1 MSTPE
6 FRAEHD
12 WTQRTL
18 PGYAAC
24 LLDDDEIARVDAHLA
39 ACEACR
45 ELATRMTTT
54 EFPRTGRRHIPADLL
69 ARWDRLSPKL
79 EGLERELVQ
88 QHLDDCDQCRE
99 CLRVLGYEPVIAAV
113 PAPARAPERPRVV
126 SIESARAK
134 KRPWI
139 LGWPGAGMLAA
150 AAAALTAILQLPVLH
165 NGTIGSVALRPV
177 PAPTEQAAPTRTDAP
192 IAQRSPD
199 GTRPLPAPPPSP
211 KRDESAPSVSPGGP
225 DPSLAIEVALVSE
238 DDVTNGVNF
247 DRVRGS
253 HDDGSVAVARA
264 DDVLTLPLA
273 RMLAVAGDTSGG
285 VQVELFGPDGRSLLV
300 RDFSEAQL
308 VRRSCALR
316 SAAGRFAPGRYRL
329 VLRIRGENASTYST
343 YRDDEF
349 VLR

>member
-24 LLDDDEIARVDAHLA
+24 LLDDDEIERVDAHLA
-39 ACEACR
+39 ACEECR

-54 EFPRTGRRHIPADLL
+54 EFPRSGRRHIPADLL
-69 ARWDRLSPKL
+69 ARWDRLSPQL

-88 QHLDDCDQCRE
+88 QHLDGCDACRE
-99 CLRVLGYEPVIAAV
+99 CLRVLGYEPVIAA
-113 PAPARAPERPRVV
+113 APAPERARV
-126 SIESARAK
+126 IPIASAREK
-134 KRPWI
+134 KRPWF

-165 NGTIGSVALRPV
+165 NGTIGSVAVKPA
-177 PAPTEQAAPTRTDAP
+177 PAPTEQSAPAHREEP
-192 IAQRSPD
+192 LAQRSPD
-199 GTRPLPAPPPSP
+199 GTRPMPAPAPSP
-211 KRDESAPSVSPGGP
+211 KRDESAPSAAPGGP
-225 DPSLAIEVALVSE
+225 DPSLAMEVALVSE
-238 DDVTNGVNF
+238 DDVINGVNL

-316 SAAGRFAPGRYRL
+316 PATGRFAPGRYRL
-329 VLRIRGENASTYST
+329 VLRIRSENASTYST

-349 VLR
+349 LLR